1 MVDFIHNLKVIT
13 DQIVENLL
21 VIIVEAM
28 SKDQMVDINYYMGF
42 IVRNLMV
49 GLRLFHKDFDFIAMV
64 IMA

>member
-1 MVDFIHNLKVIT
+1 
-13 DQIVENLL
+13 
-21 VIIVEAM
+21 
-28 SKDQMVDINYYMGF
+28 MVDINYYMGF